1 MTEKLWGK
9 APFWGLGFE
18 WDPQWILNDR
28 QKQLQATLIDL
39 CASHM
44 RENAVE
50 SDKKLLYPR
59 KNFKLLAQ
67 HGFLGLIVPKELGGM
82 GESHVSAAMAVE
94 TIARYGCPSTAMCY
108 TMHLGAVAA
117 ALFRHHD
124 SKPIKDIMRRIDK
137 DCLVGTLS
145 YSDPE
150 TGSHF
155 WYPIS
160 SGADETK
167 DGWKVRKKASW
178 TTSGGFADWYIV
190 QTTSPNFS
198 GDYSNLSCFL
208 ILGDEVHADPANWD
222 GLGMRGNQSGPI
234 EVATTVPK
242 DRLVGAVGDGAS
254 SNDECVDPFFLLCS
268 SACWNGIS
276 MALIDIAKKH
286 TTSKTHKDVG
296 MRVAD
301 YPTIQDYVGE
311 AIIDTNNCRSFDFA
325 MAQAMDSVTNNCDWS
340 IHTDLKALPRAQF
353 LHWMWQVKFAAA
365 KNVAHVTDKML
376 HACGG
381 TGYKPAPLE
390 IERYLRDGKAGWV
403 MGPTNEVLRQFV
415 GKASLLGFGALD
427 YWNQSL
433 NERVLNNEVKKMT
446 PAQKRAFAAQLME
459 ETKAAAE

>member
-1 MTEKLWGK
+1 MSQKKWGK
-9 APFWGLGFE
+9 EDFWGIGFE
-18 WDPQWILNDR
+18 YDPQWVLNDR
-28 QKQLQATLIDL
+28 QKALQEKLIAL
-39 CASHM
+39 CESEM
-44 RENAVE
+44 RANAVE

-59 KNFKLLAQ
+59 KNFQMMAK
-67 HGFLGLIVPKELGGM
+67 HGLLGLLVPKSLGGM
-82 GESHVSAAMAVE
+82 GENHVSAAMAVE

-124 SKPIKDIMRRIDK
+124 SPAIQDIMKRIDK

-160 SGADETK
+160 SGAEEVAG
-167 DGWKVRKKASW
+167 GWAVRKKASW

-190 QTTSPNFS
+190 QTTSPNFK
-198 GDYSNLSCFL
+198 GNYSDLSCFL
-208 ILGDEVHADPANWD
+208 ILGDEVKADPASWD
-222 GLGMRGNQSGPI
+222 GLGLRGNQSGPI
-234 EVATTVPK
+234 EVSTTIPK
-242 DRLVGAVGDGAS
+242 NRLVGPVGDGAR

-276 MALIDIAKKH
+276 MALIDIAKRH
-286 TTSKTHKDVG
+286 TTGKTHKDVG

-311 AIIDTNNCRSFDFA
+311 AIIDTNACRSFNFM
-325 MAQAMDSVTNNCDWS
+325 MAEAMDGVTNNCDWS
-340 IHTDLKALPRAQF
+340 LHKDLEALPRAQF

-381 TGYKPAPLE
+381 TGYKPALG

-415 GKASLLGFGALD
+415 GKSALLGFSVLD
-427 YWNQSL
+427 YWNQSVNTRL
-433 NERVLNNEVKKMT
+433 LDNEIKKMSAAEKKEL
-446 PAQKRAFAAQLME
+446 AQKLLGEARQ
-459 ETKAAAE
+459 AAE